1 MKHEQGSISINSE
14 NIMPII
20 KKWLYS
26 DSDIFV
32 REMVSNASDAI
43 TKYKRLVSMG
53 EVQND
58 DNAGYKIVVTV
69 SKKEKTL
76 KFSDNGIGMTAEEVK
91 KYINQIAFSG
101 AMDFIEKYKNK
112 TDAENDIIGHFGLG
126 FYSVFMVADKVVID
140 TLSYEE
146 EAEAVRWSSD
156 GGAEYKMEDS
166 GKTTRGTDITI
177 SVSKDSK
184 EFLDE
189 YKIKQV
195 LYKYCSFMPYE
206 IYLVNAD
213 IKEKDDKSTA
223 RKEEPINDV
232 SPLWLK
238 NPSDCTEENYKEFYH
253 KVFTDFNDPLFWIHL
268 NMDYPF
274 RLKGILYFP
283 KLKNDFGPNDGQIKL
298 YNNQVFVADNI
309 KEVIPEFLLL
319 LKGMLDCPDLPLNVS
334 RSYLQND
341 GYVNKISS
349 HITKK
354 VSDKLASLYKNE
366 RDNYNKYWDDIHPF
380 IKYGCVRDE
389 KFYEKVKDIIIFKTI
404 SGEYA
409 TLPEFLEKNREKS
422 PDKVFYV
429 TDEKQQAQ
437 YIKMYKD
444 GKMDAVILDSL
455 IDTNFIQFLEM
466 KNEKV
471 KFSRIDADLSETMKD
486 EHKSDAPNEDTI
498 KKLTEIF
505 NFAKESKK
513 LEIKVENLKSA
524 DTPAIILLSENSRRM
539 QDMTKIFG
547 SMNMTPDMFPVEQT
561 LVLNAKN
568 NLIKRLVSLSEDE
581 SNKEDIE
588 MLSRHICDLA
598 LIANKQLEPGEMSEF
613 IDRSSK
619 LMVKIAEKQI

>member
-1 MKHEQGSISINSE
+1 
-14 NIMPII
+14 
-20 KKWLYS
+20 
-26 DSDIFV
+26 
-32 REMVSNASDAI
+32 
-43 TKYKRLVSMG
+43 
-53 EVQND
+53 
-58 DNAGYKIVVTV
+58 
-69 SKKEKTL
+69 
-76 KFSDNGIGMTAEEVK
+76 
-91 KYINQIAFSG
+91 
-101 AMDFIEKYKNK
+101 
-112 TDAENDIIGHFGLG
+112 
-126 FYSVFMVADKVVID
+126 
-140 TLSYEE
+140 
-146 EAEAVRWSSD
+146 
-156 GGAEYKMEDS
+156 
-166 GKTTRGTDITI
+166 RGTDITI

-213 IKEKDDKSTA
+213 IKEKDEKSAA